1 MGKKE
6 QAGPQVPTVAE
17 GEFMMARE
25 AVIVAGAR
33 TAVGRAKR
41 GTLTWYR
48 PEDMAKAVV
57 EAAWERAGG
66 LDKSLVDDIVIGC
79 AFPEGSQGLNMAR
92 PIGLYAGFPDS
103 VPAMTVNRF
112 CSSGLQTIAQSCE
125 RIIAGGADIIIAG
138 GVESM
143 SMVPMTGFR
152 ISPHPVL
159 VEEMPEVYVSM
170 GQTAENVAREFKV
183 SREDMDAFAYRSHQ
197 RAAAAQDEGKFDEE
211 IVPLEVVT
219 RTREGE
225 TKVVFKKDELVRRD
239 TSMEALAKL
248 RPAFA
253 PDGSVT
259 AGNSSPLS
267 DGAAAVVIMSAE
279 KAEELG
285 LQPWMRFVGHA
296 VVGVPPEIMGIGP
309 VKAIPKVTGR
319 FGVKLE
325 DIDLIELNEAF
336 ASQSLAVIR
345 ELGLDEARVNVNGG
359 AIALGHP
366 LGATG
371 AKLTVQIMHEA
382 RRQKAKYVM
391 VTMCIGGGMGAA
403 GIFENLLL

>member
-1 MGKKE
+1 MS
-6 QAGPQVPTVAE
+6 
-17 GEFMMARE
+17 RE

-33 TAVGRAKR
+33 TAVGRAKK
-41 GTLTWYR
+41 GSLKAYR
-48 PEDMAKAVV
+48 PEDMARNAV
-57 EAAWERAGG
+57 EAAWERVGD
-66 LDKSLVDDIVIGC
+66 LEKEMVDDIVIGC
-79 AFPEGSQGLNMAR
+79 AFPEGSQGLNVGRSIA
-92 PIGLYAGFPDS
+92 LHAGFPDS
-103 VPAMTVNRF
+103 VPGMTVNRF

-125 RIIAGGADIIIAG
+125 RVIAGGADIIIAG

-152 ISPHPVL
+152 ISPHPDL
-159 VEEMPEVYVSM
+159 VVDMPEAYISM
-170 GQTAENVAREFKV
+170 GQTAENVVAEYGI
-183 SREDMDAFAYRSHQ
+183 SREDMDQFAFDSH
-197 RAAAAQDEGKFDEE
+197 RKAAEALDKDLFQEE
-211 IVPLEVVT
+211 IVPLEVTTTTPDKTETVT
-219 RTREGE
+219 FDT
-225 TKVVFKKDELVRRD
+225 DELVRRD
-239 TSMEALAKL
+239 TTLEALGKL

-279 KAEELG
+279 KAEQLG
-285 LQPWMRFVGHA
+285 VKPWMRFVGYSVA
-296 VVGVPPEIMGIGP
+296 GVPPEIMGIGP
-309 VKAIPKVTGR
+309 VKAVPQVLDR
-319 FGVKLE
+319 YGVNQA
-325 DIDLIELNEAF
+325 DIDLFELNEAF

-345 ELGLDEARVNVNGG
+345 NLELDMDKVNVNGG

-382 RRQKAKYVM
+382 KRRNAKYVM

-403 GIFENLLL
+403 GIFENLKQ

>member
-1 MGKKE
+1 M
-6 QAGPQVPTVAE
+6 T
-17 GEFMMARE
+17 RE

-33 TAVGRAKR
+33 TAVGRAKK
-41 GTLTWYR
+41 GTLKSYR
-48 PEDMAKAVV
+48 PEDMARNAIQ
-57 EAAWERAGG
+57 AAWERAGG
-66 LDKSLVDDIVIGC
+66 LDKSVVDDIVIGC
-79 AFPEGSQGLNMAR
+79 AFPEGSQGLNVAR
-92 PIGLYAGFPDS
+92 SIGLYAGFPDS
-103 VPAMTVNRF
+103 VPGMTVNRF

-125 RIIAGGADIIIAG
+125 RVIAGGADVIIAG

-152 ISPHPVL
+152 ISPHPEL
-159 VEEMPEVYVSM
+159 VVEMPESYISM
-170 GQTAENVAREFKV
+170 GQTAENVVAEYGV
-183 SREDMDAFAYRSHQ
+183 SREDMDQFAFDSH
-197 RAAAAQDEGKFDEE
+197 RKAAAAQDEGRFDEE
-211 IVPLEVVT
+211 IVPLEVT
-219 RTREGE
+219 TTELDGSE
-225 TKVVFKKDELVRRD
+225 TVMFDTDELVRRD
-239 TSMEALAKL
+239 TTIEALAKL
-248 RPAFA
+248 RPAFT

-267 DGAAAVVIMSAE
+267 DGAAAVVVMSAE

-285 LQPWMRFVGHA
+285 LKPWMRFVGYA
-296 VVGVPPEIMGIGP
+296 VAGVPPEIMGIGP
-309 VKAIPKVTGR
+309 IKAIPKVLDRYAVDMG
-319 FGVKLE
+319 

-345 ELGLDEARVNVNGG
+345 TLELDTSKVNVNGG

-382 RRQKAKYVM
+382 RRRKSKYVM

-403 GIFENLLL
+403 GIFENLQL

>member
-1 MGKKE
+1 M
-6 QAGPQVPTVAE
+6 T
-17 GEFMMARE
+17 E

-41 GTLTWYR
+41 GTLRWYR
-48 PEDMAKAVV
+48 AEDMAKAVIE
-57 EAAWERAGG
+57 EAWSRAGD
-66 LDKSLVDDIVIGC
+66 LDKAMVDDIVIGC
-79 AFPEGSQGLNMAR
+79 AFPEGSQGLNVAR
-92 PIGLYAGFPDS
+92 PISLYSGFPDS

-152 ISPHPVL
+152 ISPHPGL
-159 VEEMPEVYVSM
+159 MDTIPEVYVTM
-170 GQTAENVAREFKV
+170 GQTAENVVEQYGI
-183 SREDMDAFAYRSHQ
+183 SREDMDEFAYHSH
-197 RAAAAQDEGKFDEE
+197 RKAASAQDEGRFDEE
-211 IVPLEVVT
+211 IVPLEVKT
-219 RTREGE
+219 TTLEGE
-225 TKVVFKKDELVRRD
+225 TTVTFDKDELVRRE
-239 TSMEALAKL
+239 TTPEVLAKL
-248 RPAFA
+248 RPAFS
-253 PDGSVT
+253 PNGQVT

-267 DGAAAVVIMSAE
+267 DGAAAVILMSDT
-279 KAEELG
+279 KAAELG
-285 LQPWMRFVGHA
+285 LTPWLRFVGYTA
-296 VVGVPPEIMGIGP
+296 VGVPPEIMGIGP
-309 VKAIPKVTGR
+309 MRAVPKVLDRYG
-319 FGVKLE
+319 FKLE
-325 DIDLIELNEAF
+325 DMDIIELNEAF

-345 ELGLDEARVNVNGG
+345 NLDLNTEILNVNGG

-382 RRQKAKYVM
+382 KRRGAKYVM

-403 GIFENLLL
+403 GIFENLM

>member
-1 MGKKE
+1 
-6 QAGPQVPTVAE
+6 
-17 GEFMMARE
+17 MARE

-41 GTLTWYR
+41 GTLKSFR
-48 PEDMAKAVV
+48 AEDMAKAVV
-57 EAAWERAGG
+57 GAVWERVGD
-66 LDKSLVDDIVIGC
+66 LDKAIVDDIVIGC

-92 PIGLYAGFPDS
+92 PVALHAGFPNS

-152 ISPHPVL
+152 ISPHPEMAVD
-159 VEEMPEVYVSM
+159 MPEVYVSM
-170 GQTAENVAREFKV
+170 GQTAENVVKQYNI
-183 SREDMDAFAYRSHQ
+183 SREDMDEFAYHSHMK
-197 RAAAAQDEGKFDEE
+197 AAKAQDDGLFDEE
-211 IVPLEVVT
+211 IVPLEVT
-219 RTREGE
+219 TLTREGE
-225 TKVVFKKDELVRRD
+225 TTVTFDKDELIRRE
-239 TSMEALAKL
+239 TTLEALAKL
-248 RPAFA
+248 RPAFS
-253 PDGSVT
+253 PDGQVT

-267 DGAAAVVIMSAE
+267 DGAAVVVIMSDD
-279 KAEELG
+279 KATELG
-285 LQPWMRFVGHA
+285 LTPWMRFVGYS

-309 VKAIPKVTGR
+309 MKAVPKVLDR
-319 FGVKLE
+319 YGVKLK

-345 ELGLDEARVNVNGG
+345 NLDLNTDTLNVNGG

-366 LGATG
+366 LGCTG

-382 RRQKAKYVM
+382 KRRKSKYVM

-403 GIFENLLL
+403 GIFENQLN

>member
-1 MGKKE
+1 MG
-6 QAGPQVPTVAE
+6 
-17 GEFMMARE
+17 RE
-25 AVIVAGAR
+25 AVIVSGAR

-41 GTLTWYR
+41 GTLQNYR
-48 PEDMAKAVV
+48 AEDMAAVV
-57 EAAWERAGG
+57 VEEAWKRAG
-66 LDKSLVDDIVIGC
+66 DFDMSIVDDVVIGC

-92 PIGLYAGFPDS
+92 PVAMLAGFPSS

-112 CSSGLQTIAQSCE
+112 CSSGLQSIAQSCE
-125 RIIAGGADIIIAG
+125 RVIAGGADIIVAG

-152 ISPHPVL
+152 ISPHPGL
-159 VEEMPEVYVSM
+159 METIPEVYVSM
-170 GQTAENVAREFKV
+170 GQTAENVVKEYSV
-183 SREDMDAFAYRSHQ
+183 SREDMDEFAFNSH
-197 RAAAAQDEGKFDEE
+197 RKAADAQDAGRFKEE

-219 RTREGE
+219 TTLGGTNE
-225 TKVVFKKDELVRRD
+225 VIFDQDELIRRD
-239 TSMEALAKL
+239 TTVEGLAKL
-248 RPAFA
+248 RPVFS
-253 PDGSVT
+253 PKGSVT
-259 AGNSSPLS
+259 AGTSSPLS

-285 LQPWMRFVGHA
+285 LEPWMRFVGFA
-296 VVGVPPEIMGIGP
+296 AAGVPPEIMGIGP
-309 VKAIPKVTGR
+309 IKAVPKALARYGI
-319 FGVKLE
+319 KQEEL
-325 DIDLIELNEAF
+325 DLIELNEAF

-345 ELGLDEARVNVNGG
+345 TLELNNDRLNVNGG

-382 RRQKAKYVM
+382 KRRKSKYVM

-403 GIFENLLL
+403 GLFENLLQ

>member
-1 MGKKE
+1 M
-6 QAGPQVPTVAE
+6 T
-17 GEFMMARE
+17 E

-41 GTLTWYR
+41 GTLKSFR
-48 PEDMAKAVV
+48 AEDMAKEAVL
-57 EAAWERAGG
+57 AAWERAGN
-66 LDKSLVDDIVIGC
+66 LDKALVDDIVIGC

-92 PIGLYAGFPDS
+92 PVSLYAGFPSS

-152 ISPHPVL
+152 ISPHLDIVHE
-159 VEEMPEVYVSM
+159 VPEVYIAM
-170 GQTAENVAREFKV
+170 GLTAENVAKQFEV
-183 SREDMDAFAYRSHQ
+183 SREDMDEFAYKSHMK
-197 RAAAAQDEGKFDEE
+197 AAKAQENGNFKDE
-211 IVPLEVVT
+211 IVPLEVTTVT
-219 RTREGE
+219 LDGKQTA
-225 TKVVFKKDELVRRD
+225 TFDTDELVRSD
-239 TSMEALAKL
+239 TTPEALAKL
-248 RPAFA
+248 RPSFS
-253 PDGSVT
+253 PKGSVT

-267 DGAAAVVIMSAE
+267 DGAAAVVIMSDA
-279 KAEELG
+279 KAAELG
-285 LQPWMRFVGHA
+285 VKPLMRYVGFSVA
-296 VVGVPPEIMGIGP
+296 GVPPEIMGIGP
-309 VKAIPKVTGR
+309 VEAVPKVLKRYGL
-319 FGVKLE
+319 KLG

-345 ELGLDEARVNVNGG
+345 QLELNTDKLNVNGG
-359 AIALGHP
+359 ATALGHP

-371 AKLTVQIMHEA
+371 AKLTVQILHEA
-382 RRQKAKYVM
+382 QRRKSKLVM

-403 GIFENLLL
+403 GVFENLN

>member
-1 MGKKE
+1 
-6 QAGPQVPTVAE
+6 
-17 GEFMMARE
+17 MARE

-33 TAVGRAKR
+33 TAVGRANK
-41 GTLTWYR
+41 GTLQSYR
-48 PEDMAKAVV
+48 PEDMARAAVLG
-57 EAAWERAGG
+57 AWERAGKF
-66 LDKSLVDDIVIGC
+66 DKSLVDDIVIGC
-79 AFPEGSQGLNMAR
+79 AFPEGSQGLNVAR
-92 PIGLYAGFPDS
+92 PIAIHAGFPDS

-152 ISPHPVL
+152 ISPHPGMV
-159 VEEMPEVYVSM
+159 VEMPEVYISM
-170 GQTAENVAREFKV
+170 GQTAENVARQYKV
-183 SREDMDAFAYRSHQ
+183 NRKDMDTFAYESHQ
-197 RAAAAQDEGKFDEE
+197 KAAAAAEAGRFKDE
-211 IVPLEVVT
+211 IVPLDVKTVT
-219 RTREGE
+219 RQGE
-225 TKVVFKKDELVRRD
+225 HIVVFDQDELIRKD
-239 TSMEALAKL
+239 TTLEALARLK
-248 RPAFA
+248 PVFA

-267 DGAAAVVIMSAE
+267 DGAAAVVVMSRE

-285 LQPWMRFVGHA
+285 LKPWMRFVGFSVA
-296 VVGVPPEIMGIGP
+296 GVPPEIMGIGP
-309 VKAIPKVTGR
+309 VKAIPKV
-319 FGVKLE
+319 LE
-325 DIDLIELNEAF
+325 RYGLNQEEIELIELNEAF

-345 ELGLDEARVNVNGG
+345 ELGLDPARVNVNGG

-382 RRQKAKYVM
+382 RRRRAGKVM

-403 GIFENLLL
+403 GVFENLLQ

>member
-1 MGKKE
+1 
-6 QAGPQVPTVAE
+6 
-17 GEFMMARE
+17 MARE

-41 GTLTWYR
+41 GTLKSFR
-48 PEDMAKAVV
+48 AEDMAKAVV
-57 EAAWERAGG
+57 GAVWERVGD
-66 LDKSLVDDIVIGC
+66 LDKAIVDDIVIGC

-92 PIGLYAGFPDS
+92 PVALHAGFPSS

-152 ISPHPVL
+152 ISPHPEIV
-159 VEEMPEVYVSM
+159 VDMPETYISM
-170 GQTAENVAREFKV
+170 GQTAENVVKKYNI
-183 SREDMDAFAYRSHQ
+183 SREDMDEFAYHSHMK
-197 RAAAAQDEGKFDEE
+197 AAKAQDDGLFNEE
-211 IVPLEVVT
+211 IVPLEVTTV
-219 RTREGE
+219 TREGE
-225 TKVVFKKDELVRRD
+225 TTVTFDKEELIRRE
-239 TSMEALAKL
+239 TTLEALAKL
-248 RPAFA
+248 RPAFS
-253 PDGSVT
+253 PDGQVT

-267 DGAAAVVIMSAE
+267 DGAAVVVVMSDD
-279 KAEELG
+279 KATELG
-285 LQPWMRFVGHA
+285 LTPWMRFVGYS

-309 VKAIPKVTGR
+309 MKAVPKVLDR
-319 FGVKLE
+319 YGVKLKE
-325 DIDLIELNEAF
+325 IDLIELNEAF

-345 ELGLDEARVNVNGG
+345 NLDLNTDTLNVNGG

-366 LGATG
+366 LGCTG

-382 RRQKAKYVM
+382 KRRKSKYVM

-403 GIFENLLL
+403 GIFENLLN